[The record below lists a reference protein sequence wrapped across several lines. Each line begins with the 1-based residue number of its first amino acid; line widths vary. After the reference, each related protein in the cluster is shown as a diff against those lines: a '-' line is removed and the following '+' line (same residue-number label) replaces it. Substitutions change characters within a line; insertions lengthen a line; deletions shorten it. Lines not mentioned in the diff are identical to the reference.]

1 MRVQFD
7 RTTTPAK
14 RCSHTARDAWRTN
27 AQAAGGHL
35 RPSGFV
41 D

>member
-1 MRVQFD
+1 MRFQFG
-7 RTTTPAK
+7 RITTPVK
-14 RCSHTARDAWRTN
+14 WCSHITRDAWRTN

-35 RPSGFV
+35 RPAGFV